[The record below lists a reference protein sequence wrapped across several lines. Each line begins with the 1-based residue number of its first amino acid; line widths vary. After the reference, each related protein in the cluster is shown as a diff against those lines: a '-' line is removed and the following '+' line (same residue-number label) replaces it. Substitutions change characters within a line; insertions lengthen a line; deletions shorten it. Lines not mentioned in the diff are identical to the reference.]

1 MSGRNAIYSFNV
13 AQAMTTSDTTFYM
26 RKNQPL
32 PGSSLY
38 RKCDPGLI
46 SFENTGEVP
55 ASNEIIG
62 QKRALD
68 AISFGTRIDR
78 DGYNI
83 FVLGENGSG
92 RHTAVARILADHAVA
107 NPVPSD
113 CCYVHNFNDANQPK
127 LLLLPPGRGVQ
138 FRNGM
143 QQLVSE
149 LPKAITSGFESD
161 EHRRAVD
168 AINQEFSLREENA
181 LSELGKEF
189 SDQGVALLRTPQ
201 GFFFSPIKDDNAL
214 SPEEFEKLSESE
226 KDRLEKL
233 MQQGTDKLHLLMH
246 NFPRWRRERQ
256 TKLKETGQKTL
267 RLAVSHL
274 IDEVHEKFRDLPNVI
289 AYLDAVLAD
298 LIETGEA
305 LREQP
310 RSENDL
316 STLLMGE
323 GTPIMRYHVNL
334 LIDHSAA
341 KSAPVIYEDNPAFQN
356 LVGRVDYLAQLGMM
370 ITNLKLIK
378 PGALHKANGGYLIL
392 DAVKVLTQPY
402 AWEALKRAL
411 RANQV
416 RIESLSQMY
425 GFGNSLPLEPEP
437 VPLNTKVV
445 MVGERMH
452 YYLLREADPEFAEL
466 FKVAAD
472 FDDDMDRDDANVAQ
486 YARFIA
492 SLAQGAK
499 LKPFDRVAVARLV
512 EEGSRIAADSGKMSL
527 SARRMV
533 DLMQEAEHFAVGA
546 GKSQVSAE
554 DISQALEAQLSRTGR
569 IPEEIR
575 DQMMR
580 NLLFITLDERKVGQV
595 NALVIIEIGDRMFGH
610 PVRVTATARLGEGQV
625 VDIERETELG
635 GSIHSKG
642 VLILSAFLASR
653 YSRDIPLSLNA
664 SLVFEQSYGPVEG
677 DSASLAELCALLSAL
692 SEVPIQ
698 QNLAITGSVNQ
709 HGEVQPIG
717 GVNEKIEGFFD
728 ICFARGLTGKQG
740 VIIPDANVQHLM
752 LREDIVKACA
762 DKKFAIYAVNAVDD
776 ALELLTGRPAG
787 STDTVGKKGTENVN
801 YLVARRLA
809 ELSQLRRSFKS
820 GKKKKKK

>member
-1 MSGRNAIYSFNV
+1 
-13 AQAMTTSDTTFYM
+13 M

-32 PGSSLY
+32 SGSSLY

-46 SFENTGEVP
+46 PFENTGEVP

-78 DGYNI
+78 EGYNI

-92 RHTAVARILADHAVA
+92 RHTAVARILANHAVV
-107 NPVPSD
+107 NPVPAD
-113 CCYVHNFNDANQPK
+113 CCYVHNFSDANQPK

-168 AINQEFSLREENA
+168 AINQEFSQREENA

-214 SPEEFEKLSESE
+214 TPEEFEKLPEAE
-226 KDRLEKL
+226 KDRIEKL

-256 TKLKETGQKTL
+256 TKLKETVQKTL

-274 IDEVHEKFRDLPNVI
+274 IDELHEKFRDLPNVI
-289 AYLDAVLAD
+289 TYLDAVLAD

-392 DAVKVLTQPY
+392 DALKVLTQPY

-437 VPLNTKVV
+437 VPLSTKVV

-472 FDDDMDRDDANVAQ
+472 FDDDMDRDDANVAH
-486 YARFIA
+486 YSRFIA

-499 LKPFDRVAVARLV
+499 LKPFDRAAVARLV

-546 GKSQVSAE
+546 GKSQVNAE
-554 DISQALEAQLSRTGR
+554 DISQALEAQLNRTSR

-580 NLLFITLDERKVGQV
+580 NLLFITLDEKKVGQV

-717 GVNEKIEGFFD
+717 GVNEKIEGFYD
-728 ICFARGLTGKQG
+728 ICHARGLTGKQG

-762 DKKFAIYAVNAVDD
+762 EKKFAIYAVNAVDD
-776 ALELLTGRPAG
+776 AIELLTGRPAG
-787 STDTVGKKGTENVN
+787 VTDMAGKKGAQNVN

-809 ELSQLRRSFKS
+809 ELSQLRRSFKNA
-820 GKKKKKK
+820 KKKKKK

>member
-1 MSGRNAIYSFNV
+1 
-13 AQAMTTSDTTFYM
+13 M

-38 RKCDPGLI
+38 RKCDPALI
-46 SFENTGEVP
+46 PFENTAEVP

-92 RHTAVARILADHAVA
+92 RHTAAARILADHAVA

-113 CCYVHNFNDANQPK
+113 CCYVHNFSDANQPK

-168 AINQEFSLREENA
+168 AINQEFSQREENA

-214 SPEEFEKLSESE
+214 TPEEFEKLPESE

-256 TKLKETGQKTL
+256 TKLKEAVQKTL

-274 IDEVHEKFRDLPNVI
+274 IDEVHEKFSDLPNVI
-289 AYLDAVLAD
+289 TYLDAVLAD

-411 RANQV
+411 RANQI

-437 VPLNTKVV
+437 VPLSAKVV

-472 FDDDMDRDDANVAQ
+472 FDDDMDRDDANVAH
-486 YARFIA
+486 YSRFIA

-499 LKPFDRVAVARLV
+499 LKPFDRGAVARLV

-533 DLMQEAEHFAVGA
+533 DLMQEAEHFALGA
-546 GKSQVSAE
+546 GKSEVSAE
-554 DISQALEAQLSRTGR
+554 YISEALEAQLSRTGR

-580 NLLFITLDERKVGQV
+580 NLLFITLDERKIGQV

-728 ICFARGLTGKQG
+728 ICFARGLTGRQG

-762 DKKFAIYAVNAVDD
+762 EKKFAIYAVNAVDD
-776 ALELLTGRPAG
+776 AIELLTGRPAG
-787 STDTVGKKGTENVN
+787 ATDLAGKKGVENVN

-809 ELSQLRRSFKS
+809 ELSQLRRSFKNA
-820 GKKKKKK
+820 KKKKKK